1 MVKVSEWMKN
11 PLGKYCLYF
20 AGYKGDYLRLAYA
33 DALAKIT
40 PRETNSLGVQWM
52 TKPTTKF
59 ALLLMAAVMLLTPG
73 TGYGQPDQ
81 LQGVELSIVPV
92 AGNVYMVQRPGG
104 GGNVGVQ
111 VGPDGALLVDSLF
124 APLSDRLVAAVKS
137 VTDSE
142 IRFLLNTHIHI
153 DHIGGNENLAELG
166 VLIFA
171 HDNTRLRFLQE
182 KSHFPRQGGSFTA
195 PPPVAARP
203 VITFNDGISFH
214 INGEEVRAFLAPPAH
229 TDGDVFVYF
238 PTSNVLHLGDVFR
251 TSSYPIIDKFNGG
264 TLAGTIAA
272 LDMAIAM
279 AGPDTKV
286 IPGHGMEVVGRAE
299 MEEFRAMTVDIRDK
313 VHALI
318 MDGKHLDEVMAA
330 NVTAEYDAKW
340 GQEAGWTAIDF
351 VPLVY
356 YELGGAGRLQ
366 DRQ

>member
-1 MVKVSEWMKN
+1 MRKLTEQ
-11 PLGKYCLYF
+11 F
-20 AGYKGDYLRLAYA
+20 A
-33 DALAKIT
+33 IFW
-40 PRETNSLGVQWM
+40 V
-52 TKPTTKF
+52 
-59 ALLLMAAVMLLTPG
+59 AAAMLLSPG
-73 TGYGQPDQ
+73 TGHGQPDQ
-81 LQGVELSIVPV
+81 FQGVELSIVPV

-182 KSHFPRQGGSFTA
+182 KSHFPRQGGSFTP

-286 IPGHGMEVVGRAE
+286 IPGHGLDVVGRAE

-313 VHALI
+313 VLALI

-330 NVTAEYDAKW
+330 NVTAQYDAKW
-340 GQEAGWTAIDF
+340 GQEAGWTAVDF

-356 YELGGAGRLQ
+356 YELGGAGRIQ